1 MIKILHSHL
10 VIDTCCMLNFCASGE
25 LLSILKSVQAQSTI
39 TAVVQQEELLTLKK
53 IDHQINSGA
62 EQLETA
68 ISEGVI
74 EIVDFESDA
83 EEAAF
88 INYVAELGDDGES
101 ATGAIAVNRNWA
113 IATDDRAAT
122 KFFKREAPKIQI
134 LSTPELIRNW
144 AESEALSTSDLRLIL
159 DRIAIKGRYIP
170 ARNHPLKSW
179 WQHVRQ
185 LG

>member
-10 VIDTCCMLNFCASGE
+10 VIDACCILNFCASGE
-25 LLSILKSVQAQSTI
+25 LLSILKSIQAQSTV

-53 IDHQINSGA
+53 IDGQINSGA
-62 EQLETA
+62 EQLEAA

-74 EIVDFESDA
+74 EIVDFESEV

-88 INYVAELGDDGES
+88 INYVVELGDDGES

-113 IATDDRAAT
+113 IATDDKAAI
-122 KFFKREAPKIQI
+122 KFFKREAPKIQL
-134 LSTPELIRNW
+134 LSTPEIIKNW
-144 AESEALSTSDLRLIL
+144 AESEAIPASALRLTL
-159 DRIAIKGRYIP
+159 DNIALKARYVP

-179 WQHVRQ
+179 WQNVRQ

>member
-10 VIDTCCMLNFCASGE
+10 VIDACCMLNFCASGE

-53 IDHQINSGA
+53 IDHQINSSA

-113 IATDDRAAT
+113 IATDDKAAI
-122 KFFKREAPKIQI
+122 KFFQNEAPNIQI
-134 LSTPELIRNW
+134 LSTPEIIKNW
-144 AESEALSTSDLRLIL
+144 AESKAIPKSELRLIL
-159 DRIAIKGRYIP
+159 DNIAIKARYVP
-170 ARNHPLKSW
+170 ARNNLLKGW
-179 WQHVRQ
+179 WQNVRQ
-185 LG
+185 LD